1 MDIRDIQARLR
12 QFAADREWEP
22 YHTPKNL
29 VMALSGEVG
38 ELADLFQW
46 LTPEESAA
54 AMATPALAGDVRDE
68 IADVALYLFRL
79 ADVLGVDILAE
90 ADAKITRNE
99 RRFPAG
105 ADPT

>member
-1 MDIRDIQARLR
+1 
-12 QFAADREWEP
+12 
-22 YHTPKNL
+22 
-29 VMALSGEVG
+29 
-38 ELADLFQW
+38 
-46 LTPEESAA
+46 
-54 AMATPALAGDVRDE
+54 MATPALAGDVRDE